1 MKNILLKSSM
11 SGFSYL
17 IVGIEEFN
25 IEEFEELEE
34 DEEMMDYIYTRQG
47 KIYDL
52 EYCKYSFEE
61 LLNKFNIKTYE
72 TIEGRF

>member
-11 SGFSYL
+11 SGFSFL

-25 IEEFEELEE
+25 INEFEELEE
-34 DEEMMDYIYTRQG
+34 DEEMMNYIHTRKG

-52 EYCKYSFEE
+52 DYCKYSFDE
-61 LLNKFNIKTYE
+61 LLKMFNVKTYE